1 MKAVVSTPTGGFAG
15 GNLVQALGVYGAF
28 VKTAFLNM
36 LAYRLRYFTGVITYL
51 LFVSVNYFIWG
62 AVFSTREAGAVING
76 FSFPEMV
83 TYVSVAWMARSLYFS
98 NIDNEI
104 NELVR
109 TGQIS
114 VFLLRPVHF
123 HWMMVCQAAGE
134 TLFRIVFFTL
144 PIGIVIVSIFPV
156 SPPVSVSAFFL
167 FLLATAFAFL
177 IFAEI
182 SFAIGLLAFS
192 VKSIDGIIRAKYFL
206 VQILSGLLLP
216 LSFFPELF
224 ERVLMFLP
232 FRMIAYVPLQL
243 YLGKIPQGEVPWILF
258 QQIVWSAALI
268 VLCELMWRNVVKKLT
283 LQGG

>member
-1 MKAVVSTPTGGFAG
+1 
-15 GNLVQALGVYGAF
+15 
-28 VKTAFLNM
+28 M

-51 LFVSVNYFIWG
+51 LFVSVHYFIWG
-62 AVFSTREAGAVING
+62 AVFSTREPGAIING

-134 TLFRIVFFTL
+134 TLFRVIFFTL

-156 SPPVSVSAFFL
+156 SPPVSMSAFLL

-192 VKSIDGIIRAKYFL
+192 IKSIDGIIRAKYFL
-206 VQILSGLLLP
+206 VQLLSGLLLP
-216 LSFFPELF
+216 LSFFPDMF
-224 ERVLMFLP
+224 ERILSFLP

-243 YLGKIPQGEVPWILF
+243 YLGKIPHAEIGPIVL
-258 QQIVWSAALI
+258 QQVAWSIALI
-268 VLCELMWRNVVKKLT
+268 ILCEWMWRRVVSKLT

>member
-156 SPPVSVSAFFL
+156 SPPVSVSAFSL